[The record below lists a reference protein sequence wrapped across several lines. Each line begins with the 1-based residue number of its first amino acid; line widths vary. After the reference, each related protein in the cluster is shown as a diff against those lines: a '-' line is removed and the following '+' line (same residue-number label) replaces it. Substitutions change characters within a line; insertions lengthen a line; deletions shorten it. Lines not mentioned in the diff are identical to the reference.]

1 MNQYRSR
8 PVRIVSLLVGACLGA
23 GFLTVLAGEQA
34 GAAPK
39 LLPGYAAK
47 ENIDQVNKGIKWH
60 TNLAAAESDA
70 RQQGKMI
77 LWIHLVGKMDG
88 AT

>member
-1 MNQYRSR
+1 MNQYRGR
-8 PVRIVSLLVGACLGA
+8 PGRIVSLLVGACLGA
-23 GFLTVLAGEQA
+23 GFLTVFPGEQA

-77 LWIHLVGKMDG
+77 LWIQLVGKMDG